1 MTGQVGSERSRSYS
15 NEDIQLSSA
24 AVLATDLYPASVE
37 ERAMIFLL
45 FGAPRDKIA
54 AKINNIGTCGREVV
68 WITYPINI
76 RIGM

>member
-1 MTGQVGSERSRSYS
+1 
-15 NEDIQLSSA
+15 
-24 AVLATDLYPASVE
+24 VLATDLYPASVE

-54 AKINNIGTCGREVV
+54 AKINNIGTYGREVV
-68 WITYPINI
+68 WITCPINI